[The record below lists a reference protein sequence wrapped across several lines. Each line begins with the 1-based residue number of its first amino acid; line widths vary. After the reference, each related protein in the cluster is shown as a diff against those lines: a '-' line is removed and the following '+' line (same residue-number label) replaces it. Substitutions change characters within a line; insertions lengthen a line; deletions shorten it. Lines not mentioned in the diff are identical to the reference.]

1 MEPSARGPEV
11 EKVRSNSS
19 NHQLQVHRKFWEVTL
34 SQGASFLPSVNRKK
48 GFLPTFFLHTLLTPP
63 HSRLIH
69 QTSLYHLFSPSQQIT
84 SRLGEETCHFR
95 ARWLVEFHA
104 LGPGGFHPQLRHF
117 VNERSQ
123 TSDFISF
130 GLESLIFK
138 MGIRTFHRVDVRV
151 SKTTICVQYLAFV
164 KCLRSNTCCLHLI
177 QSLCSRVQLTPE
189 VNKLA

>member
-63 HSRLIH
+63 HARLMPPNLPLSPLLTFSEGH
-69 QTSLYHLFSPSQQIT
+69 VQAWGACHL
-84 SRLGEETCHFR
+84 R

-104 LGPGGFHPQLRHF
+104 LGPGGFHPQLCHF

-177 QSLCSRVQLTPE
+177 ESLCSRVQLTPE